1 MSEMEENVLENI
13 DLKELV
19 KDRRKFIG
27 GSDAP
32 VILGVSSWKTPFEL
46 FQEKTGQ
53 KEPEDL
59 SDVERV
65 VAGILMEDVVA
76 QMYTRRTGKKTRRMN
91 DRRIHMQYGFPMGAQ
106 IDRMIVGDA
115 IPLEIKTADISQSD
129 KWGEEGTDDI
139 PLPYYCQVQHQMA
152 VLGKDRAE
160 VAVLIGGNRLKLY
173 VVPFHADFASQ
184 MIDAELTFWQACE
197 SGISPDP
204 VSVDEASLK
213 WSRGPSSPV
222 YGTTEDGLLAAR
234 YKEIADQV
242 KALEAAQDE
251 VKLALQKR
259 LADLGDTLVVDG
271 IPVCSWKNQTSNR
284 LDTKAIQAEM
294 PDVAKA
300 YTKPS
305 ESRVFRIAKGAD
317 NFRRAS

>member
-19 KDRRKFIG
+19 KDRRRFIG

-53 KEPEDL
+53 KVEDDL

-65 VAGILMEDVVA
+65 QWGIILEDVVA
-76 QMYTRRTGKKTRRMN
+76 YMYTKRTGRKTRRVN
-91 DRRIHMQYGFPMGAQ
+91 DRRYTDKFGFPMVAQ
-106 IDRMIVGDA
+106 IDRYIPGDNR
-115 IPLEIKTADISQSD
+115 ILEIKTTDSFCADQ
-129 KWGEEGTDDI
+129 WGCEGTDDI
-139 PLPYYCQVQHQMA
+139 PLHYYVQVQHQMIVA
-152 VLGKDRAE
+152 GKKVAE
-160 VAVLIGGNRLKLY
+160 VAVLIGGNKMKLY
-173 VVPFHADFASQ
+173 EVKLNALFAYR
-184 MIDAELTFWQACE
+184 MIDAEKSFWASVQALE
-197 SGISPDP
+197 APEPIS
-204 VSVDEASLK
+204 VEEANLA
-213 WSRGPSSPV
+213 WSRAPAIPV
-222 YGTTEDGLLAAR
+222 YGTVEDGLLAAR
-234 YKEIADQV
+234 YKELAEQI
-242 KALEAAQDE
+242 KGLEAEQDE

-259 LADLGDTLVVDG
+259 LQDLGDTLVVDG
-271 IPVCSWKNQTSNR
+271 IPVCSWKNQVSNR